1 LQPARRART
10 GGGDRNVKKWLLIGA
25 AVLVVLLAGAV
36 AAYVLQKRYEA
47 RDIEGSSTE
56 EFVTTETVE
65 TTVAPP
71 GEPQEVVW
79 GVYGYTNE
87 RLKAPALFQQR
98 PPYRTIWTFRARAL
112 LEFPP
117 VIAYKTAYVA
127 NNSGRLFAINVRT
140 GKVRWSFRGRRC
152 TASSP
157 AVSRK
162 IVYQTFM
169 NRPPCN
175 ARGGRRGLDG
185 EVVAFN
191 ARTGTVR
198 WRRTIGPSESSP
210 AVAGGLVYV
219 GDWRGNVLALDART
233 GRTRWSVRVGGQVK
247 AGVAISGER
256 LYVGAY
262 DGLLY
267 AFNARTGR
275 RFWVASAQ
283 DRLGGRGNF
292 YATPSVAY
300 GRVYVGNTDGKVYSY
315 GATSGKLR
323 WSQSTGSFVY
333 SSPAAWKL
341 RVYAGSHDRHLY
353 CFDAAT
359 GRVRWKFR
367 ANGKISGSPTVINGL
382 VYFSTITGRTY
393 ALEAATGKVRWTWP
407 DGQYTAVV
415 ADRRRLYVVG
425 YSKLYAMVRR

>member
-1 LQPARRART
+1 LRR
-10 GGGDRNVKKWLLIGA
+10 WLLIGA
-25 AVLVVLLAGAV
+25 SVLVVGAAGGV
-36 AAYVLQKRYEA
+36 AAYVLDKRYEA

-56 EFVTTETVE
+56 EFVTTETPTVE
-65 TTVAPP
+65 PAPEDR
-71 GEPQEVVW
+71 GRVVW
-79 GVYGYTNE
+79 PVFGYSNE
-87 RLKAPALFQQR
+87 RLKAPAPFLQR
-98 PPYRTIWTFRARAL
+98 PPYRTIWAFRARAL

-127 NNSGRLFAINVRT
+127 NNSGRLFALNVRT
-140 GKVRWSFRGRRC
+140 GKVRWSFLGRRC

-157 AVSRK
+157 AVARG
-162 IVYQTFM
+162 IVYQAFM

-175 ARGGRRGLDG
+175 ARGGRGLDG
-185 EVVAFN
+185 EIVALE
-191 ARTGTVR
+191 ARSGKVQ
-198 WRRTIGPSESSP
+198 WRRRIGPSESSP
-210 AVAGGLVYV
+210 AIAGGLVYL
-219 GDWRGNVLALDART
+219 GDWLGNVYALDADS
-233 GRTRWSVRVGGQVK
+233 GRTRWRVRVGDEVK
-247 AGVAISGER
+247 GGVAVAGER

-262 DGLLY
+262 DGRLY

-275 RFWVASAQ
+275 RFWAASAQ
-283 DRLGGRGNF
+283 GRLGGRGNF
-292 YATPSVAY
+292 YATPAVAY
-300 GRVYVGNTDGKVYSY
+300 GRVYVGNTDGKVYSF

-333 SSPAAWKL
+333 SSPAVWKL

-367 ANGKISGSPTVINGL
+367 ANGKISGAPTVINGL
-382 VYFSTITGRTY
+382 VYFSTVTGRTY
-393 ALEAATGKVRWTWP
+393 GLDARTGKVRWTWP